1 MVLDIVVCDAE
12 VFAHDYIV
20 VFYEIKTNTWRVYH
34 NEHHIISAY
43 LSDKNHIF
51 TGFNVKHYDQFI
63 LRAIATGAPPET
75 VKEINDFIIAQG
87 RQGWEHWYIRQNRF
101 DFKLFDLADDTQIGT
116 SLKSIEAHLGQNI
129 VETEVDFNL
138 DRKLT
143 PEEIQSTIEYCKT
156 DVART
161 AYLLTLR
168 HDYLQGKI
176 NLGKLKNIPA
186 WKALSMTNAK
196 ITAAFLDAKAK
207 PHYDERNY
215 QYPPNLNLSRIP
227 SDVKAFFEQIHDFS
241 IPSDQLFK
249 MKYDFVVG
257 TCPATVAW
265 GGIHGAIPHCR
276 RSETSQRVIR
286 NYDVASLYPS
296 LMIYCGYTSRNIPSA
311 ETYKQVY
318 FDRIQAKHEGDKVK
332 SNTLKLV
339 LNTTYGATL
348 NSYNDLY
355 DPLMARSVCIT
366 GQLFMLD
373 LVYGYLAATKTIEII
388 QVNTDGVMFSIDRG
402 ELPIIEEIN
411 AEWQQRTHLT
421 LEEDKIQ
428 KYIARDVNN
437 YIAQYTNG
445 KIKKKGWLS
454 WGIAPAGAFSINN
467 NYTIVKEAVCDYFI
481 YGTPVED
488 TILPCDDIKR
498 FQIIAKAGGG
508 YKSVFWVPGEYEQYR
523 KTYEKENP
531 VIDPVTGKKK
541 KPTWKW
547 NNYTGPKF
555 EVQKVNRV
563 YASQQQNLCSLVK
576 VKPDGTVGKIAS
588 LPDSI
593 LLDNR
598 NAAHI
603 EDIDKS
609 WYVEVAKKAIHDFLP
624 EDVTVSG

>member
-1 MVLDIVVCDAE
+1 MQIVVCDTE
-12 VFAHDYIV
+12 VFAHDFVV
-20 VFYEIKTNTWRVYH
+20 VFYNISQKTWRVIH
-34 NEHHIISAY
+34 NDNQAVRQY
-43 LSDKNHIF
+43 MSDPNLLF
-51 TGFNVKHYDQFI
+51 CGFNVKHYDQFI

-75 VKEINDFIIAQG
+75 VKEINDFIITQG
-87 RQGWEHWYIRQNRF
+87 RQGWEHWYIRQHRF
-101 DFKLFDLADDTQIGT
+101 DFKLFDLADDTQMGT
-116 SLKSIEAHLGQNI
+116 SLKSIEAHLGQDI

-143 PEEIQSTIEYCKT
+143 PEEVTETINYCRT

-161 AYLLTLR
+161 TYLLALR

-196 ITAAFLDAKAK
+196 ITAAFLDAKPK
-207 PHYDERNY
+207 FHYDERDY
-215 QYPPNLNLSRIP
+215 QYPPNLNLNRIP
-227 SDVKAFFEQIHDFS
+227 PDVIAFFEQIHDFS
-241 IPSDQLFK
+241 IPNDLLFK
-249 MKYDFVVG
+249 MKYEFVVG

-265 GGIHGAIPHCR
+265 GGIHGAIPHCH
-276 RSETSQRVIR
+276 RSETPQRVIR

-318 FDRIQAKHEGDKVK
+318 FDRIKAKHDGDKVK

-348 NSYNDLY
+348 NQYNALY

-388 QVNTDGVMFSIDRG
+388 QVNTDGVMFSINRE
-402 ELPIIEEIN
+402 ELPIIEDIN
-411 AEWQQRTHLT
+411 AEWQQRTHLA

-445 KIKKKGWLS
+445 KVKKKGWLT

-481 YGTPVED
+481 YGTPVEN
-488 TILPCDDIKR
+488 TILACDDVKR

-508 YKSVFWVPGEYEQYR
+508 YKSVFWVPEVYDYYQKQY
-523 KTYEKENP
+523 
-531 VIDPVTGKKK
+531 KKK
-541 KPTWKW
+541 HPVPKISPKTDEIKKFPWKW
-547 NNYTGPKF
+547 NCYSGPKF
-555 EVQKVNRV
+555 KVQKVNRV
-563 YASQQQNLCSLVK
+563 YASKQQNRGFMVK

-598 NAAHI
+598 GTAHI
-603 EDIDKS
+603 EDIDKL
-609 WYVEVAKKAIHDFLP
+609 WYVGVAKKAIRDFIG
-624 EDVTVSG
+624 S